1 MSIRKKYWSNIMQP
15 LSYITFEPSTDIPL
29 SVGTDRKRNCSDSGI
44 APTASGIAAELLLL
58 PEEYSQIIFTSSF
71 LFGVTAIY
79 AYAKKRYDISILL
92 IIMLIASLN
101 YWRDPRRG
109 VRRNIDRVLS
119 ITAFIYIFAHAI
131 VLQNISILSY
141 IFCLIGIIS
150 YLVGWY
156 VRHKGH
162 IFLSTLCHC
171 TLHICANLA
180 ILFSI

>member
-1 MSIRKKYWSNIMQP
+1 MQP
-15 LSYITFEPSTDIPL
+15 LSSITFEPPTDIPL
-29 SVGTDRKRNCSDSGI
+29 SVGGGGTQWFPSQPSL
-44 APTASGIAAELLLL
+44 PTASWKGSTPTIAAELLLL

-79 AYAKKRYDISILL
+79 AYVKKRYDISILL

-119 ITAFIYIFAHAI
+119 ITAFLYIFAHAI
-131 VLQNISILSY
+131 VLQNISIFSY

-162 IFLSTLCHC
+162 IFLSALCHC

-180 ILFSI
+180 ILFII

>member
-1 MSIRKKYWSNIMQP
+1 MQP
-15 LSYITFEPSTDIPL
+15 LSSITFEPLTDIPL
-29 SVGTDRKRNCSDSGI
+29 SVGTDRKRNCSDSGMSPTASGI
-44 APTASGIAAELLLL
+44 APTASGIAAELQLL
-58 PEEYSQIIFTSSF
+58 PEEYSQIIFTFSF

-92 IIMLIASLN
+92 IFILITSLN
-101 YWRDPRRG
+101 YWRDPRWG
-109 VRRNIDRVLS
+109 FRRNVDIFVT
-119 ITAFIYIFAHAI
+119 ITASIYMFISAI
-131 VLQNISILSY
+131 VLHNISIISY
-141 IFCLIGIIS
+141 MVLLVGIIS

-156 VRHKGH
+156 VHYKGH